1 MALVSKKNGCKKNLG
16 ACSGREV
23 NAIMVEI
30 KFSMHD
36 LPFIALS
43 PTFRF
48 FAFR

>member
-1 MALVSKKNGCKKNLG
+1 MALISKKKLG
-16 ACSGREV
+16 ACSGREA

-36 LPFIALS
+36 LSFIALG
-43 PTFRF
+43 PTFVF